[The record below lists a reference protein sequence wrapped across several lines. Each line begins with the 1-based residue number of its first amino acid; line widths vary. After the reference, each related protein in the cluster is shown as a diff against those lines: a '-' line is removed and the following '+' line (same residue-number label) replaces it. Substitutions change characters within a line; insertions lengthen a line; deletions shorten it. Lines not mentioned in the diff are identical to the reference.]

1 MKLSPSQEA
10 LVLKLQSNVS
20 TGLTTDQATAR
31 REQQGFNVVKPPV
44 DCPAWICCLL
54 PCIKHVPSMKAFAAM
69 RPEDAEILRNNKWI
83 RYDASSL
90 VPGDVIRLEEG
101 DQVPADCVLLHIEE
115 ADGEILVDQ
124 RAVTGEDKPV
134 SARVDATGHV
144 PGLTLYWGGT
154 VVQGAGTA
162 IVTTTGA
169 QTLVARLIREKR
181 FPPTENVLLTSAITA
196 DEEGISLMSRR
207 STV

>member
-10 LVLKLQSNVS
+10 LVLKLESNVS
-20 TGLTTDQATAR
+20 TGFTTDQATAR

>member
-10 LVLKLQSNVS
+10 LVLKLESNVS
-20 TGLTTDQATAR
+20 TGFTTDQATAR

-181 FPPTENVLLTSAITA
+181 FPPTENVLLTTTV